1 MSSTFLSIIA
11 PEPPKEIAELREM
24 LYALGPF
31 RDDLGKEAR
40 GQIVLSIIQA
50 AEAMPDTVQLDPI
63 KTRELPMA
71 ERYQRKGVLQEKW
84 RHEFEIKCN
93 ALLGAES
100 PVRVLISPYC
110 TKGTISID
118 LVNQC

>member
-1 MSSTFLSIIA
+1 MTFLSIIA
-11 PEPPKEIAELREM
+11 PEPPKEIAELLEM

-31 RDDLGKEAR
+31 HDDLGKEGR
-40 GQIVLSIIQA
+40 GQIVLSILSFAQA
-50 AEAMPDTVQLDPI
+50 LPDTVQLDPI
-63 KTRELPMA
+63 KTRELPMT
-71 ERYQRKGVLQEKW
+71 ERWQRKGVLQEKW

>member
-1 MSSTFLSIIA
+1 MTFLSIIA
-11 PEPPKEIAELREM
+11 PEPPKEIAELIEM

-31 RDDLGKEAR
+31 HDDLGKEGR
-40 GQIVLSIIQA
+40 GQIVLSILNFAQVL
-50 AEAMPDTVQLDPI
+50 PDTVQLDPT

-84 RHEFEIKCN
+84 RHEFENKCN